1 VTGGTA
7 FDAVRSGSALA
18 VGEPFGSTG
27 AVRLIATCA
36 DRIGIVATV
45 SRFLAE
51 HGANIVSSD
60 QHTTD
65 PRGGRFFIRM
75 EFHLEEPG
83 TDLARLERDFGD
95 EVGTPLGMTWSMWPA
110 DRPKRMAILCS
121 RYDHCLTEL
130 LWRWRSGEYNAT
142 IPIVISN
149 HPDLRAGVE
158 AFGIPFSCV
167 PVEGG
172 HKGEAEGRMLE
183 LLQGRVDVVVLARYM
198 QILSGAFLRQ
208 LGAPVINIHHSFLP
222 AFAGADPYRRAYD
235 RGVKIIGATAHYVTE
250 ELDAGPIIEQDVAR
264 VSHRDDVAALTA
276 TGGDIERRVLARAV
290 RSHLEDRV
298 VVHDAKTVVF

>member
-1 VTGGTA
+1 MT
-7 FDAVRSGSALA
+7 GSALPA
-18 VGEPFGSTG
+18 PAAAGLAQAATTG
-27 AVRLIATCA
+27 AVRLIATCD
-36 DRIGIVATV
+36 DRRGIVATI
-45 SRFLAE
+45 SRFLAD

-75 EFHLEEPG
+75 EFHLEDAD
-83 TDLARLERDFGD
+83 TDQRRLEDEFAVAVGEPFG
-95 EVGTPLGMTWSMWPA
+95 MSWRMWSA

-121 RYDHCLTEL
+121 RHDHCLTEL
-130 LWRWRSGEYNAT
+130 LWRWRGGEYNAT

-149 HPDLRAGVE
+149 HPDLRASVE
-158 AFGIPFSCV
+158 AFGIPFAWV
-167 PVEGG
+167 PVERDR
-172 HKGEAEGRMLE
+172 KPEAEARMLE
-183 LLQGRVDVVVLARYM
+183 LLDGRVDVVVLARYM
-198 QILSGAFLRQ
+198 QILSGDFLERV
-208 LGAPVINIHHSFLP
+208 GAPVINIHHSFLP
-222 AFAGADPYRRAYD
+222 AFAGADPYRRAHE

-264 VSHRDDVAALTA
+264 VSHRNDIAALTA
-276 TGGDIERRVLARAV
+276 TGGDIERRVLASAV